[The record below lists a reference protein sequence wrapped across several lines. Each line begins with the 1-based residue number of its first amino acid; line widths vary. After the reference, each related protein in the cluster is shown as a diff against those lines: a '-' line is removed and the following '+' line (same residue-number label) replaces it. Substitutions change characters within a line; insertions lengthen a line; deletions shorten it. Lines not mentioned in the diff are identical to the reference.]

1 MRYPTLAAAILTAAT
16 FALHVWGG
24 GPEFN
29 QPLQASALPAE
40 LRAVSGVLWHAVS
53 LELAVFAA
61 ALVWL
66 ARNPHL
72 PMSVML
78 AAIQLGF
85 AGLFLWYGHALLD
98 SIWVLPQWTIF
109 LTLTA
114 LILWGSREKRRRTG

>member
-40 LRAVSGVLWHAVS
+40 LRAMSGVLWHAVS
-53 LELAVFAA
+53 VELAVFAV
-61 ALVWL
+61 ALLWL
-66 ARNPHL
+66 ARTPNL
-72 PMSVML
+72 PMSVTL

-85 AGLFLWYGHALLD
+85 AGLFLWYGYALLG

-109 LTLTA
+109 LTLAA
-114 LILWGSREKRRRTG
+114 LILWGSREKAQPTR

>member
-40 LRAVSGVLWHAVS
+40 LRAMSGVLWHAVS
-53 LELAVFAA
+53 VELAVFAA
-61 ALVWL
+61 ALLWV
-66 ARNPHL
+66 ARRPNPPL
-72 PMSVML
+72 SVTL

-85 AGLFLWYGHALLD
+85 GGLFLWYGYALLG
-98 SIWVLPQWTIF
+98 SVWVLAQWTIF
-109 LTLTA
+109 LTLA
-114 LILWGSREKRRRTG
+114 SLILWGARDKALQTP